1 MAICTPAL
9 ILICEL
15 RTLAKL
21 APFSLMSLIIFI
33 YTFLVGMCASE
44 IWRRRQVVCVHT
56 EC

>member
-44 IWRRRQVVCVHT
+44 IWQVVCVHT